1 MSYLDEKIE
10 ALEAKKQSVKNSQE
24 LTLEEK
30 RSMIADLNTEII
42 VYRAKKIIAENKV
55 EREKMLKRLQ
65 QKSSDIMAEIIAK
78 QSKKWWQF

>member
-30 RSMIADLNTEII
+30 RLIIADINTEII
-42 VYRAKKIIAENKV
+42 VYRAKKVIAENKV

-65 QKSSDIMAEIIAK
+65 QKSSDIMSEIIAE

>member
-1 MSYLDEKIE
+1 MSYFDEKIE